1 MNNRENSFYIIVE
14 HKCHWESIFWAGEP
28 IWGTKVPQDPS
39 FYYFILFIA
48 TAFPFI
54 ILYFL

>member
-1 MNNRENSFYIIVE
+1 MNNRENSFYII
-14 HKCHWESIFWAGEP
+14 CWTQTRLRINFLGWG
-28 IWGTKVPQDPS
+28 WGTKVPQDPS

-54 ILYFL
+54 IL